1 MRRLLAAAP
10 LAAPAG
16 GIKSSTED
24 TTRPPTR
31 AAQEDT
37 GARLPV
43 ESAHAPRYAA
53 ADARAGV
60 RGQGGQLRLSCP
72 ATRSARAPSPPVP
85 SDQPGTTNCLHIVY
99 ITHVISS
106 IMSSM
111 MDQGCNQHA
120 PLRLCLVPRMRPPH
134 CRHCQMACA
143 HTRQAD
149 MNDTRLARDRLRQT
163 ETD

>member
-1 MRRLLAAAP
+1 MRLCSRLPEDAAFIAAAR

-16 GIKSSTED
+16 GIKRSTED
-24 TTRPPTR
+24 TTRLPTR

-60 RGQGGQLRLSCP
+60 PGQGGQLRLSCP
-72 ATRSARAPSPPVP
+72 ATRSARAPSLPVP
-85 SDQPGTTNCLHIVY
+85 SDQPGTTKCLRIVY

-106 IMSSM
+106 IMY
-111 MDQGCNQHA
+111 QGCVQHA
-120 PLRLCLVPRMRPPH
+120 PLRLCLVPRMRPTH

-149 MNDTRLARDRLRQT
+149 MNDTRLARD
-163 ETD
+163 